1 MTGARRSRPDKYQD
15 FTEWFVKFPE
25 AKAAMVASVYGVSK
39 TTAREWLRKVKKG
52 AKQ

>member
-25 AKAAMVASVYGVSK
+25 AKAAMVAGVYGVSK
-39 TTAREWLRKVKKG
+39 TTAREWLKKVKENNK
-52 AKQ
+52 